1 MLIPESSVNPFT
13 CLVETVLPLL
23 EEDSKDM
30 ISRIL
35 LVSDSKGIEI
45 AIQDGFDLYK
55 DLVEV
60 RRLHAETLP
69 K

>member
-1 MLIPESSVNPFT
+1 MLTLKSSVNPFN

-35 LVSDSKGIEI
+35 AVSESKGAEVG
-45 AIQDGFDLYK
+45 IQDGFDLYK
-55 DLVEV
+55 ELVEI
-60 RRLHAETLP
+60 RRMHGEALP